1 MIAHHIYSFDGHSP
15 RILPGAYVHPSAC
28 LIGDVQIGEGCFVG
42 PQATLRADH
51 GPIRLE
57 AMSNVQDNCVLHA
70 SPGGAV
76 VLHRFAQAGHGAVL
90 HGCTLMENCLVGI
103 HATVLDG
110 AVLGPD
116 SLLAAH
122 SLLTTGVRTEA
133 GSLYAGSP
141 AHFMKS
147 QSRDAIAAQREGAL
161 RYARAAAEYRRSLR
175 PVADQTANLRAVTWG
190 GPAVAS
196 VLDPRP
202 RRAA

>member
-1 MIAHHIYSFDGHSP
+1 MSAHHIYSFDGHSP
-15 RILPGAYVHPSAC
+15 RIHPGAYVHPSAC
-28 LIGDVQIGEGCFVG
+28 LIGDVQVGEGCFVG

-70 SPGGAV
+70 RPGGAV

-90 HGCTLMENCLVGI
+90 HGCTLLENCLVGI

-116 SLLAAH
+116 SLLAAQA
-122 SLLTTGVRTEA
+122 LVTAGVRTEA

-141 AHFMKS
+141 SRFVRNL
-147 QSRDAIAAQREGAL
+147 SRDAIAAQREGAL
-161 RYARAAAEYRRSLR
+161 RYARTAAEYRTALR
-175 PVADQTANLRAVTWG
+175 PVADETMTLRAV
-190 GPAVAS
+190 A
-196 VLDPRP
+196 
-202 RRAA
+202 